1 MRHCLQNKSGAFKIV
16 SWRENEAVCIIDEKI
31 KMKESLAQKKVINSP
46 KKLSQKGIVESL
58 QNNITKGKQ

>member
-16 SWRENEAVCIIDEKI
+16 SWRKNEAVCIIDEKI

-46 KKLSQKGIVESL
+46 KKWYIALFLSHCHRRGL
-58 QNNITKGKQ
+58 